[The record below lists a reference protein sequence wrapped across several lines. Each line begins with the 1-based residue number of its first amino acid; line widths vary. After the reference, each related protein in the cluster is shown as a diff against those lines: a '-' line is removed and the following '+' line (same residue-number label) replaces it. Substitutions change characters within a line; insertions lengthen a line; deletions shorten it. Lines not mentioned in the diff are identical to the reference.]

1 MATREEKNGCEAG
14 RVRLSSPALRA
25 PPGVAGRPRR
35 KPIVAGAGGLEVKTV
50 IVVKVKKGEAI
61 DKAVKRLKKA
71 MDKEGIIK
79 HLRDTRYFE
88 KPCVRR
94 RLKSVRA
101 RSRARSIARRQAL
114 AATLPRI

>member
-1 MATREEKNGCEAG
+1 M
-14 RVRLSSPALRA
+14 
-25 PPGVAGRPRR
+25 
-35 KPIVAGAGGLEVKTV
+35 

-71 MDKEGIIK
+71 MDKDRIIK

-88 KPCVRR
+88 KPCVKR

-101 RSRARSIARRQAL
+101 RSRSRSIARRQAL
-114 AATLPRI
+114 TATLPRI

>member
-1 MATREEKNGCEAG
+1 M
-14 RVRLSSPALRA
+14 
-25 PPGVAGRPRR
+25 
-35 KPIVAGAGGLEVKTV
+35 IV
-50 IVVKVKKGEAI
+50 IKVKKGEAI

-94 RLKSVRA
+94 HIKSVRA